1 MQELFSDLRNHQDI
15 AAYRQTKS
23 KMVCFLVIF
32 LLLSNNSFGTKMLIC
47 DAFCDLVPF
56 VQFEKRGGVLNLLKL
71 TLLHECFSGFLSCT
85 NGTKSQKAPYLRRVF
100 HPKVCKMEITFSKS
114 TTNTFINF
122 CFFSLSWFLFLC
134 V

>member
-1 MQELFSDLRNHQDI
+1 MKFGMFHQLRVDEGNKFNQILGMQELFSDLRNHQDI

-56 VQFEKRGGVLNLLKL
+56 VQREKFEKREKYPWRSVK
-71 TLLHECFSGFLSCT
+71 F
-85 NGTKSQKAPYLRRVF
+85 TKAN
-100 HPKVCKMEITFSKS
+100 
-114 TTNTFINF
+114 TTP
-122 CFFSLSWFLFLC
+122 
-134 V
+134 